1 MNGQKVNS
9 ILDWMQNPVE
19 AQKNGFCLLLL
30 EASQTATSLLKD
42 SINLVKTR
50 IPASEF
56 IGGDFP
62 FDQSLSKQ
70 QSRENSVNE

>member
-1 MNGQKVNS
+1 
-9 ILDWMQNPVE
+9 MQNPVE

-62 FDQSLSKQ
+62 FD
-70 QSRENSVNE
+70 